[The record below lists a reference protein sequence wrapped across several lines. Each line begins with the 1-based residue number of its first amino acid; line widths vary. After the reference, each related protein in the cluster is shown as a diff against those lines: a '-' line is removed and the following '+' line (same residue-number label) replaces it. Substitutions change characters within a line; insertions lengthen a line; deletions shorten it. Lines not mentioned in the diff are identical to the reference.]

1 MMISGLGNSSADLLS
16 SVLKSGTSGS
26 STSAGN
32 ESAGS
37 SDEMTVSQ
45 IRDKVDQMAT
55 SGQLTTQQQMALI
68 ASGFQDLNA
77 NDPSY
82 QPASQDEGYTRSST
96 QTFDLSSTL
105 QSISTFDTAQGNPGM
120 AATYSNLANL
130 FKQDEAISSLKVT
143 S

>member
-1 MMISGLGNSSADLLS
+1 MMISGLSNSSLDLLG
-16 SVLKSGTSGS
+16 SVLKPGTSMS

-32 ESAGS
+32 DSVGS

-96 QTFDLSSTL
+96 QTFDLSSAL
-105 QSISTFDTAQGNPGM
+105 QSISTFDTAQGNPDM
-120 AATYSNLANL
+120 AATYSSLANL
-130 FKQDEAISSLKVT
+130 FKQDEATSSLKVT
-143 S
+143 T